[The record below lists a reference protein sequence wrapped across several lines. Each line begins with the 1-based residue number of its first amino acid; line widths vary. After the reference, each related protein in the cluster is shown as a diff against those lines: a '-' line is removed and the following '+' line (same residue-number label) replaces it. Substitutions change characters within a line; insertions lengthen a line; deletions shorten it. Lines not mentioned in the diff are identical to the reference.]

1 VQFGS
6 NSSHGNKLDYHI
18 KYLSAAIGVI
28 SSAPDRPVITRFL
41 CWLSESFI
49 GDSNLY
55 LQTVG
60 MYNTVFVTEAI
71 IVTSS
76 GRITPSHQT
85 PYLAMS
91 SIFLRN
97 NEIAGPVVE
106 VVVKKPVISVSK
118 A

>member
-28 SSAPDRPVITRFL
+28 SSAPDRPVL
-41 CWLSESFI
+41 LASFVVSFN
-49 GDSNLY
+49 GGPNLY

-60 MYNTVFVTEAI
+60 VCNTVCVTEAI
-71 IVTSS
+71 IITSS

-85 PYLAMS
+85 PYLAKS

-97 NEIAGPVVE
+97 NEIAGPVV
-106 VVVKKPVISVSK
+106 VVEVKKPVISVSR